1 MSQIPFRKSHSFQK
15 SSCQIHGIG
24 ISSLASAPMP
34 QGRCRRYQAD
44 VASLPRD
51 IDNIGALILAPMPR
65 GMAMSSM
72 SRAQLADMGDIGA
85 HWHTMSLPPCTPRD
99 FGGGAIDF
107 LSARHHS
114 GPNFFPKLTN
124 PLKIS
129 RPANLWV
136 KEPPSIL
143 RLAEIWGF
151 VDFCQ
156 GWWTV

>member
-1 MSQIPFRKSHSFQK
+1 
-15 SSCQIHGIG
+15 
-24 ISSLASAPMP
+24 
-34 QGRCRRYQAD
+34 
-44 VASLPRD
+44 
-51 IDNIGALILAPMPR
+51 
-65 GMAMSSM
+65 MSSM

-99 FGGGAIDF
+99 FGGGAIGF

-143 RLAEIWGF
+143 RIAEIWGVRRF
-151 VDFCQ
+151 LSGMVDSAMMARYLLHCEGSIYHSSPILADHRHVSQ
-156 GWWTV
+156 S